1 MDDLSFDD
9 MQGNENASHEEGN
22 DVGHEQQDDDN
33 LNDNFLEKNEE
44 NNENMFDD
52 SNNNNNEG
60 LDQEGHLE
68 GDEEGNDGH
77 LDGNEE
83 GHLDGEEG
91 IFEGDERHLQGNIE
105 GNERNIGDLEE
116 VLDGDINDKE
126 NEADQ
131 AALRNPDGDA
141 QENDEEGIKKEE
153 IKLDKV
159 VMNDQEDTELFKG
172 GYEVYEEKIVVATKI
187 ISEEE
192 VKETTSFIKSNKV
205 AERR

>member
-1 MDDLSFDD
+1 M
-9 MQGNENASHEEGN
+9 
-22 DVGHEQQDDDN
+22 
-33 LNDNFLEKNEE
+33 
-44 NNENMFDD
+44 
-52 SNNNNNEG
+52 
-60 LDQEGHLE
+60 
-68 GDEEGNDGH
+68 
-77 LDGNEE
+77 
-83 GHLDGEEG
+83 
-91 IFEGDERHLQGNIE
+91 
-105 GNERNIGDLEE
+105 EE